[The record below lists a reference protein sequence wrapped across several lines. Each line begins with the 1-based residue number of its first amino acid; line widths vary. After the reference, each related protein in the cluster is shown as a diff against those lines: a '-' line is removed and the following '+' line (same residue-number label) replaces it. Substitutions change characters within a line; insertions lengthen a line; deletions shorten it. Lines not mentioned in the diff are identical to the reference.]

1 MGLDLPRLQPQYG
14 LPFLNGLVKGTG
26 LEIRLRQTTMGF
38 QGIWG
43 QLDGLSE
50 GALRQV
56 EIPAAQIGQS
66 QVRMRLSQLR
76 LLCKDFLQGR
86 NGFGRLI
93 PREFQTPSEVET
105 WDFSAAAFED
115 LVNNGCRLV
124 PLVLLQEE
132 FCQLL
137 FGF

>member
-1 MGLDLPRLQPQYG
+1 
-14 LPFLNGLVKGTG
+14 
-26 LEIRLRQTTMGF
+26 
-38 QGIWG
+38 
-43 QLDGLSE
+43 
-50 GALRQV
+50 
-56 EIPAAQIGQS
+56 GQS

-132 FCQLL
+132 LCQLL
-137 FGF
+137 FGFYRFGIEGDSVAIDGGGFVSPLASSVEAS